1 MGVLAE
7 DLLHSLTENEQV
19 AKRIDDVRNQT
30 VAEKNRLAQE
40 ARDRKMK
47 EFNLVKGTRNKSLSE
62 SSAVASKTPAASAD
76 LTDETGHVCC
86 ICREGYKYFP
96 NKVLAIYTFTKKVD
110 VEPFEGRTR
119 KTIGYS
125 RVTHFNIIHIECH
138 TSAIKQARSRD
149 EWESALLQNANTRC
163 NGLLP
168 LWGPDV
174 AVT

>member
-1 MGVLAE
+1 MA
-7 DLLHSLTENEQV
+7 
-19 AKRIDDVRNQT
+19 
-30 VAEKNRLAQE
+30 
-40 ARDRKMK
+40 
-47 EFNLVKGTRNKSLSE
+47 
-62 SSAVASKTPAASAD
+62 SAVD
-76 LTDETGHVCC
+76 LIDEIGHVCC

-110 VEPFEGRTR
+110 IEPFEAKTR
-119 KTIGYS
+119 KTAGYAT
-125 RVTHFNIIHIECH
+125 VTHFNIIHIDCH

-174 AVT
+174 AEAQFTTALARFD